1 MDFQHKVDN
10 AYLHIAKDFGIPTV
24 DASPSIEEI
33 QASLIKLFGL

>member
-10 AYLHIAKDFGIPTV
+10 AYLSIAKDFNIPTI

-33 QASLIKLFGL
+33 QEELVKLFGL